1 MVNYLICKIIQKN
14 NVKKQFVK
22 YLAAHGEDIFSAA
35 WSPNGKHIVTGS
47 MDKTI
52 KINEVKTGL
61 CLQTLV
67 GHLDPVRSV
76 AYSLN
81 GKHIAS
87 TSDCGV
93 IKIWGVE

>member
-1 MVNYLICKIIQKN
+1 
-14 NVKKQFVK
+14 
-22 YLAAHGEDIFSAA
+22 
-35 WSPNGKHIVTGS
+35 

-52 KINEVKTGL
+52 KINDVKTAL

-76 AYSLN
+76 AYSLD
-81 GKHIAS
+81 GKYIAS
-87 TSDCGV
+87 TSDCGI